1 MVRSVAVNP
10 AVLRWARDS
19 MNLSQVEVARRLK
32 KTPEEIAAW
41 ETGAESPTYVQ
52 LERLAYELYKRPL
65 AVFFFPQPPDE
76 EGPRSSFRTLP
87 EFEFQRLSP
96 RVLSLIRDARV
107 RQMRLR
113 SMLEGSPL
121 GERSLLHD
129 FSASPGDSIE
139 QTAASLRRALPIAMA
154 EQSQWASPQAAFE
167 EWRSKLESQSV
178 VVFKDA
184 FRQDEISGFC
194 LFDEVYPLIFL
205 NNSMT
210 HTRQCFTLFHEL
222 GHLLLRTGGIDKVND
237 DYLAALS
244 GEDAAIERFCNQLA
258 AEVLVPRRDLEEAS
272 RGVTPTEDSIST
284 IAKRYSVSREV
295 ILRRFRDAETV
306 SQSMYDALSEK
317 WTSEAIRAQ
326 GGPPGGDY
334 YATQKTY
341 LGKRFIDV
349 AFRQYYTNRIDVYQL
364 ADYLGM
370 KVDSVRRLESEM
382 RV

>member
-32 KTPEEIAAW
+32 KKPEEIAAW
-41 ETGAESPTYVQ
+41 ESGTEAPTYVQ

-87 EFEFQRLSP
+87 EFEFERLSP
-96 RVLSLIRDARV
+96 RVLSLIREARA
-107 RQMRLR
+107 RLLRLR
-113 SMLEGSPL
+113 SMLEGRPL
-121 GERSLLHD
+121 GERSLLHN
-129 FSASPGDSIE
+129 FSASLDTPVE
-139 QTAASLRRALPIAMA
+139 QTAASLRRALPVTMA
-154 EQSQWASPQAAFE
+154 EQSQWASPQVAFE
-167 EWRSKLESQSV
+167 EWRSRLESQSV
-178 VVFKDA
+178 VVFKEA

-194 LFDEVYPLIFL
+194 LFDQVYPLIFL

-222 GHLLLRTGGIDKVND
+222 GHLLLKTGGIDKVND
-237 DYLAALS
+237 DYLSALS
-244 GEDAAIERFCNQLA
+244 GEDAAVERFCNQLA
-258 AEVLVPRRDLEEAS
+258 AEVLVPRRDFEEAS
-272 RGVTPTEDSIST
+272 RSVVPTEDSIST
-284 IAKRYSVSREV
+284 LSKRYSVSREV
-295 ILRRFRDAETV
+295 VLRRFRDSGAV
-306 SQSMYDALSEK
+306 SQAMYDTLSEK
-317 WTSEAIRAQ
+317 WTSEAVRAK

-334 YATQKTY
+334 YATQRTY
-341 LGKRFIDV
+341 LGARFIDA

-364 ADYLGM
+364 AEYLGM